1 MKLKNVL
8 LTGLSFVLVAT
19 VAIGGTLAY
28 LTSTDDD
35 VNVMT
40 LGNVSIAQHE
50 YQRVQNADG
59 TFATATID
67 NQTSYVLE
75 KFTQAKPLLPIVGD
89 PSKSGEAYA
98 GWDSTIVRM
107 TQVDSYGSMNVFA
120 GKNAQDKFVTVE
132 NTGKSDA
139 YVRTLVAIEC
149 GTGDANLIGIS
160 TRCVNAD
167 NAATSTDPWIS
178 NYIGKITVD
187 TNTYT
192 LYEFTYRGASDVNRH
207 VNGVLPAGDTSY
219 PNLAQVY
226 LKSETTNEDC
236 EAIDGNNNGTFDIL
250 VLSQAVQVAGF
261 DNAETA
267 LDTAFGDI
275 TTTNHPWSEN
285 APAIPTVVSTA
296 DELTTALANGG
307 EVILT
312 KDIDADADTTITIP
326 AGVTTTLNLNGKSL
340 DFVTDDADKN
350 DDGRITSA
358 DNEVAID
365 VRGTLNV
372 KNGTITTKHTAEN
385 FGWNACTEVFY
396 VAFNGTL
403 NIENA
408 TIENLGGSDMAF
420 AIDLVNATNV
430 TLNISNSTIKSSYIP
445 VRVFNNGSGM
455 NNVTIKDSTLDGVS
469 RAFWVHIYSN
479 TDNGGRGVKDATL
492 NLDIFG
498 NGNTF
503 NASNPNRIIEFGFED
518 EINFDANGNQL

>member
-8 LTGLSFVLVAT
+8 LTGLSFALVVA
-19 VAIGGTLAY
+19 VAIGGTWAY
-28 LTSTDDD
+28 LTSSDDD

-40 LGNVSIAQHE
+40 LGNVSIKQHE
-50 YQRVQNADG
+50 YERVINADG
-59 TFATATID
+59 TYKTDTID
-67 NQTSYVLE
+67 NQTSYVLKE
-75 KFTQAKPLLPIVGD
+75 FTQAKPLLPIVGD
-89 PSKSGEAYA
+89 PSKSGSAYA

-107 TQVDSYGSMNVFA
+107 TQVDSYGHMQVFA

-149 GTGDANLIGIS
+149 GTGNANLIGTS
-160 TRCVNAD
+160 TRCVKAD
-167 NAATSTDPWIS
+167 EASTSTAPWVS
-178 NYIGKITVD
+178 NYIGKIAVD
-187 TNTYT
+187 TNTYL
-192 LYEFTYRGASDVNRH
+192 LYEYIYRGASDVNRH

-236 EAIDGNNNGTFDIL
+236 EALDGNNNGTLDIL
-250 VLSQAVQVAGF
+250 VLSQAVQTEGF
-261 DNAETA
+261 SDAETA
-267 LDTAFGDI
+267 LDIAFGDI
-275 TTTNHPWSEN
+275 TTTNHPWVDGVDV
-285 APAIPTVVSTA
+285 PTVVSTA
-296 DELTTALANGG
+296 DELATALVNGG
-307 EVILT
+307 EIILA

-340 DFVTDDADKN
+340 EFVTDDADKN

-385 FGWNACTEVFY
+385 FGWNGCTEVFY

-403 NIENA
+403 NIENT
-408 TIENLGGSDMAF
+408 TIENLGGSDMAY

-430 TLNISNSTIKSSYIP
+430 TLNITNSTIKSTYIP
-445 VRVFNNGSGM
+445 VRIFNNGSGM
-455 NNVTIKDSTLDGVS
+455 NNVTIKGSTLDGVS

-503 NASNPNRIIEFGFED
+503 NASNPDRIIEFGFDD